1 MLESRL
7 DQCLKVFS
15 ERSLRS
21 LTDDFNAA
29 TWSRILEKNAVI
41 IGASS
46 FHRLVAGFASPPR
59 AIAGLATALLVSST
73 LWFSLAGSEKPSAK
87 TVSAISGEV
96 VDLACY
102 FQDAASGP
110 EHAACARR
118 CIESGLPVGIK
129 TRSGKTYLLL
139 GLQQTIDQDG
149 ARYESLNQRLAQ
161 YAAKVVK
168 IRGQI
173 VEKEGLSVIENVQ
186 LLVQ

>member
-15 ERSLRS
+15 ERSLCS

-29 TWSRILEKNAVI
+29 TWKRILEKNTVI
-41 IGASS
+41 IGEIP
-46 FHRLVAGFASPPR
+46 FHRLIAELASPPR
-59 AIAGLATALLVSST
+59 AIAGLATALLISST
-73 LWFSLAGSEKPSAK
+73 LWLSLAGSKKPATN
-87 TVSAISGEV
+87 TVSTITGEV

-129 TRSGKTYLLL
+129 THSG
-139 GLQQTIDQDG
+139 
-149 ARYESLNQRLAQ
+149 R
-161 YAAKVVK
+161 
-168 IRGQI
+168 
-173 VEKEGLSVIENVQ
+173 
-186 LLVQ
+186 